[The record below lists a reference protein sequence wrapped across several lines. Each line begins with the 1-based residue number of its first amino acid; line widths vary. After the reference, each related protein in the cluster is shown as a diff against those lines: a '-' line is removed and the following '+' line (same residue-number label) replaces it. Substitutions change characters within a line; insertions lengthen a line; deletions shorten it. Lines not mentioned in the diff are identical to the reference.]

1 MAPFGAREAYRVSQ
15 GRSGF
20 GGMLAE
26 SGSLN
31 RVGSAGKHRAR
42 AHGASKV
49 VESISASFHKHQAI

>member
-42 AHGASKV
+42 AHGGSKV